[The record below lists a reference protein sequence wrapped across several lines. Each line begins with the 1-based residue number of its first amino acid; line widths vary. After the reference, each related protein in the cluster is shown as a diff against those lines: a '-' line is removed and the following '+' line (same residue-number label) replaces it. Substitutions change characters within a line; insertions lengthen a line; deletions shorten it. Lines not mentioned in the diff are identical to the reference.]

1 MEWILPI
8 LIKPQCNAAWIS
20 RSVVEILRQ
29 TSLASDLG
37 CCFSASPSPPGGWWR
52 KWWLQPWVASRMVDN
67 RRRSPGTK
75 GRKGKVS
82 EGLPTCQPDKDTNT
96 NRYKCNCKHTHMYK
110 HNRQRAKSS
119 SKDTYSKKIQCIS
132 HGGNFL
138 GSMPLFS
145 KQFKMYHTGCFF
157 HWASPKKLKYG
168 KPRLGESTLT

>member
-96 NRYKCNCKHTHMYK
+96 NRYKCKCKHTHMYK

-119 SKDTYSKKIQCIS
+119 SKDTYSKKIQCIM
-132 HGGNFL
+132 GGISLDQCLYFQNSL
-138 GSMPLFS
+138 KCIIQGV
-145 KQFKMYHTGCFF
+145 FF